1 MKKFTELEIVL
12 IACYFIILGISIL
25 IVNNLENQLEEQK
38 HINNQLKTE
47 YETLKINYDDLDI
60 DLHQQLKNC
69 EEQLTYSNNKL
80 DVNEDGN
87 INSTDYFITK
97 QKLLNIKEY
106 IMNKDE

>member
-1 MKKFTELEIVL
+1 MKKYTELEKSL
-12 IACYFIILGISIL
+12 IASYFIMLGMSTL
-25 IVNNLENQLEEQK
+25 MVYGLEKQLEEQI

-47 YETLKINYDDLDI
+47 YETLKINYDDLEI
-60 DLHQQLKNC
+60 DLHQQLREC

-80 DVNEDGN
+80 DVNEYGD